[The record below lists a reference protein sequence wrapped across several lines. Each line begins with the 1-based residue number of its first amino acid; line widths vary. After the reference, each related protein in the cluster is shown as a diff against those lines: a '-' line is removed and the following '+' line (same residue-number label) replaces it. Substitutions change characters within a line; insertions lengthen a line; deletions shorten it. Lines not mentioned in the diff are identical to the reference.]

1 MVVADVLLLR
11 WRVEWWGGDQMR
23 FWRGEERMLRMKR
36 WGEMEGRAKIKTFR
50 KVGARVCSFC
60 LCIFSSLISQ
70 FSSLISHFFTSLSTQ
85 NHPYPHST
93 PLTTQSLRVHIPET
107 WVQTAKASAFEIIKT
122 RLSGSVGRHGSAY
135 SVLLS
140 SRPN

>member
-60 LCIFSSLISQ
+60 LCIFSSLHLLVSHLSI
-70 FSSLISHFFTSLSTQ
+70 LISHLSFLYLSLNTKSPLPPFHTPHHTIIAST
-85 NHPYPHST
+85 HSGNMGT
-93 PLTTQSLRVHIPET
+93 NRKSQRI
-107 WVQTAKASAFEIIKT
+107 
-122 RLSGSVGRHGSAY
+122 
-135 SVLLS
+135 
-140 SRPN
+140 

>member
-1 MVVADVLLLR
+1 MG
-11 WRVEWWGGDQMR
+11 WGGDQMR

-60 LCIFSSLISQ
+60 LCIFSSLHLLVFASSRLCIFSSLISQ

-93 PLTTQSLRVHIPET
+93 PLPSQISASTHSGNMGTQPQKPAHLKSQDSPLRPD
-107 WVQTAKASAFEIIKT
+107 W
-122 RLSGSVGRHGSAY
+122 
-135 SVLLS
+135 
-140 SRPN
+140 